1 MLGKDTRKTM
11 KEEIKSRLSFAPNEV
26 VIIPKSL
33 NFSTFIKFELDIF

>member
-11 KEEIKSRLSFAPNEV
+11 EEIKSRLSFAPNEV